1 MNSHVSLNSQAA
13 AAADDAGSDEESE
26 YKATTSEDSESDD
39 ASAAPKGG
47 KKLQSNR
54 NIGKKTST
62 DKDPPPLQRKPIPR
76 YVHNFCEFPYSPY
89 EFIFS
94 YEFIFFEHHNS
105 PYEFICFEH
114 HMNSHLSLNSQTLK
128 AKELFLAINYNP
140 KLGSKCVE

>member
-54 NIGKKTST
+54 NIGKKTSI
-62 DKDPPPLQRKPIPR
+62 DKDRPPAK
-76 YVHNFCEFPYSPY
+76 
-89 EFIFS
+89 
-94 YEFIFFEHHNS
+94 
-105 PYEFICFEH
+105 
-114 HMNSHLSLNSQTLK
+114 K
-128 AKELFLAINYNP
+128 ANTKVC
-140 KLGSKCVE
+140 S